1 MAKKFRDMV
10 KLRSDPDVGDGNVIK
25 ELHRTIQFSDR
36 ALPGAKPVVDE
47 EIREGTS
54 EEPEIWG
61 CSSVG

>member
-36 ALPGAKPVVDE
+36 ALPGVNPVVDE
-47 EIREGTS
+47 EDSGGDFRGTRDM
-54 EEPEIWG
+54 G
-61 CSSVG
+61 L